1 MIVGP
6 RLVSVNRAGM
16 VLCGACTRASIACQ
30 NRGTKFKSLPIVSV
44 IGQSVRAS
52 QIGSTSVVLPASG
65 VPEVDSYRIRS
76 MLDVLAFVTHS

>member
-16 VLCGACTRASIACQ
+16 VLCGACNCASIAYR
-30 NRGTKFKSLPIVSV
+30 NRGTKFKSFLIVSV
-44 IGQSVRAS
+44 MGQSARAS
-52 QIGSTSVVLPASG
+52 QIGSASAVLPVSG

-76 MLDVLAFVTHS
+76 MLTALAFVTHS